1 MPHQPV
7 GGPVDQRE
15 KAPGP
20 RGLRRGLLR
29 YAIAINH
36 PTRHRWVRAW
46 VRADF
51 VVHVAVE
58 SFITLGWCAPT
69 KLDSDTLTKRL
80 GAHWTGGAFSPGRV
94 CH

>member
-29 YAIAINH
+29 YSYAIAI
-36 PTRHRWVRAW
+36 A